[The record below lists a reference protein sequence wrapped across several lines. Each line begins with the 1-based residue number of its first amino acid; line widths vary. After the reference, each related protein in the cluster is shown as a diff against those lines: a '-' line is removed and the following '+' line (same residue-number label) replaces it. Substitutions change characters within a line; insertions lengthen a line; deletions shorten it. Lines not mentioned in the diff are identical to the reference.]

1 VASQPPLPG
10 RRGQPNFPNFMKK
23 EDIHLGDWHRLFI
36 GEAPTE
42 FLLEVVLRTLI
53 IYLVL
58 LITMRLLG
66 KRMNAQLNV
75 AELSLMLMLGAVV
88 SVAMQL
94 PDRGLLLSTFT
105 LACLLGLYRGIN
117 WWAMKNRRVE
127 YLVQG
132 DLQQVVTDGELD
144 IAAMAQVRLSR
155 EQLFAQL
162 RKAKI
167 QQLGQVKRVYMEA
180 NGEFSVYQQTPP
192 KPGLSVLPQQD
203 QALLDAEPV
212 EKRLTACLRCG
223 HTEPAQHQPPQ
234 CPRCQSRQ
242 WTKAVNKI

>member
-1 VASQPPLPG
+1 
-10 RRGQPNFPNFMKK
+10 MKK

-36 GEAPTE
+36 GAAPLE
-42 FLLEVVLRTLI
+42 FMLEVVLRTII

-58 LITMRLLG
+58 LLTMRLLG

-75 AELSLMLMLGAVV
+75 TELSLMLMLGGVV

-105 LACLLGLYRGIN
+105 LACLLVLYRGLN
-117 WWAMKNRRVE
+117 WWTVRNQRVE
-127 YLVQG
+127 YLVHG
-132 DLQQVVTDGELD
+132 DLQQVVADGELD

-203 QALLDAEPV
+203 KALLEAEPADNS
-212 EKRLTACLRCG
+212 LTACLRCG
-223 HTEPAQHQPPQ
+223 HTEPARQHPPT
-234 CPRCQSRQ
+234 CPRCHANH
-242 WTKAVNKI
+242 WTKAVNNL

>member
-1 VASQPPLPG
+1 
-10 RRGQPNFPNFMKK
+10 MKK

-36 GEAPTE
+36 GEAPLE
-42 FLLEVVLRTLI
+42 FMLEVVLRTII

-58 LITMRLLG
+58 LVTMRLLG

-75 AELSLMLMLGAVV
+75 TELSLMLMLGGVV

-105 LACLLGLYRGIN
+105 LATLLVLYRGLN
-117 WWAMKNRRVE
+117 WWTVRNQRVE
-127 YLVQG
+127 YLVHG
-132 DLQQVVTDGELD
+132 DLQQVVADGELD

-162 RKAKI
+162 RKASI

-180 NGEFSVYQQTPP
+180 NGEFSVYEQTPP

-203 QALLDAEPV
+203 KALLDAEPADSH
-212 EKRLTACLRCG
+212 LTACLRCG
-223 HTEPAQHQPPQ
+223 HTEPAQQHPPE
-234 CPRCQSRQ
+234 CPRCHNDQ
-242 WTKAVNKI
+242 WTKAVNKL

>member
-1 VASQPPLPG
+1 
-10 RRGQPNFPNFMKK
+10 MKK

-36 GEAPTE
+36 GEAPLE
-42 FLLEVVLRTLI
+42 FMLEVVLRTII

-75 AELSLMLMLGAVV
+75 TELSLMLMLGGVV

-94 PDRGLLLSTFT
+94 PDRGLLLSIFT
-105 LACLLGLYRGIN
+105 LACLLVLYRSLN
-117 WWAMKNRRVE
+117 WWAVRNARVE
-127 YLVQG
+127 YLVHG
-132 DLQQVVTDGELD
+132 ELQQVVADGEMD
-144 IAAMAQVRLSR
+144 MEAMAQARLSR

-162 RKAKI
+162 RKASI

-180 NGEFSVYQQTPP
+180 NGEFSVYEQTPP

-203 QALLDAEPV
+203 KALLDAEPADDS
-212 EKRLTACLRCG
+212 LTACHRCG
-223 HTEPAQHQPPQ
+223 HTEPANQQPPT
-234 CPRCQSRQ
+234 CPRCQASH

>member
-1 VASQPPLPG
+1 
-10 RRGQPNFPNFMKK
+10 MKK

-36 GEAPTE
+36 GEAPLE
-42 FLLEVVLRTLI
+42 FMLEVLLRTLI

-75 AELSLMLMLGAVV
+75 TELSLMLMLGGVV

-94 PDRGLLLSTFT
+94 PDRGLLLSIFT
-105 LACLLGLYRGIN
+105 LACLLVLYRGLN
-117 WWAMKNRRVE
+117 WWAVRNERVE
-127 YLVQG
+127 YLVHG
-132 DLQQVVTDGELD
+132 ELQQVAADGKLD
-144 IAAMAQVRLSR
+144 IEAMAQSRLSR

-162 RKAKI
+162 RKAGI

-180 NGEFSVYQQTPP
+180 NGEFSVYEQTPP

-203 QALLDAEPV
+203 LALLAAEPADNS
-212 EKRLTACLRCG
+212 LTACLRCG
-223 HTEPAQHQPPQ
+223 HTEAAPPHLPT
-234 CPRCQSRQ
+234 CPHCHAKE

>member
-1 VASQPPLPG
+1 
-10 RRGQPNFPNFMKK
+10 MKK

-167 QQLGQVKRVYMEA
+167 QQLGQVKRAYMEA

-212 EKRLTACLRCG
+212 DKRLTACLRCG

-242 WTKAVNKI
+242 WTKAVHKI

>member
-1 VASQPPLPG
+1 
-10 RRGQPNFPNFMKK
+10 MKK

-36 GEAPTE
+36 GEAPLE
-42 FLLEVVLRTLI
+42 FMLEVVLRTLI
-53 IYLVL
+53 IYLAL

-75 AELSLMLMLGAVV
+75 TELSLMLMLGAVV

-94 PDRGLLLSTFT
+94 PDRGLLLSIFT
-105 LACLLGLYRGIN
+105 LACLLVLYRGIN
-117 WWAMKNRRVE
+117 WWTVRSQRVE
-127 YLVQG
+127 YLVHGALEQI
-132 DLQQVVTDGELD
+132 VADGELD
-144 IAAMAQVRLSR
+144 IDAMDQARLSR

-192 KPGLSVLPQQD
+192 KPGLSVLPEQD
-203 QALLDAEPV
+203 QALLEAEPADDS
-212 EKRLTACLRCG
+212 LTACLRCG
-223 HTEPAQHQPPQ
+223 HTEAARQHPPK
-234 CPRCQSRQ
+234 CPRCHADR

>member
-1 VASQPPLPG
+1 
-10 RRGQPNFPNFMKK
+10 MKK

-36 GEAPTE
+36 GEAPLE
-42 FLLEVVLRTLI
+42 FMLEVILRTVV

-58 LITMRLLG
+58 LVTMRLLG

-75 AELSLMLMLGAVV
+75 AELSLMLMLGGVV

-94 PDRGLLLSTFT
+94 PDRGLLLSAFT

-117 WWAMKNRRVE
+117 WWAFKNRRVE

-132 DLQQVVTDGELD
+132 DLQQVAAEGELD
-144 IAAMAQVRLSR
+144 LAAMAEVRLSR

-162 RKAKI
+162 RKAKVEH
-167 QQLGQVKRVYMEA
+167 LGQVKRMYMEA

-192 KPGLSVLPQQD
+192 RPGLSVLPQQD
-203 QALLDAEPV
+203 QALLDAAPADPS
-212 EKRLTACLRCG
+212 RTACLRCG
-223 HTEPAQHQPPQ
+223 HTEPADHHPPQ
-234 CPRCQSRQ
+234 CPRCQASE
-242 WTKAVNKI
+242 WTRAVHKI